1 MSLQLP
7 CRINAKNHI
16 GSIEQ
21 PMQKKC
27 HIVASIVGNKC
38 LDKFIKT
45 RSLVLWYNEHRGVI
59 NLRVGIVASILSL
72 KEEAINL
79 LQTSSMS
86 YRIFS
91 TFGSLIWI
99 SNWLT
104 PTSHTG
110 SSPLGSFQMKWSRLT
125 SRYCLSHL
133 LAYLH
138 VLVFLLWGLI
148 LLTEQLMSY
157 LPQILITFLDWIWC
171 TAYYRSSNYQCTAF
185 GMIGPWGMGGGRR
198 STLN

>member
-1 MSLQLP
+1 MNYNQKYLNFFSFWVTVGCQQNQCDFYCWFYRTNNAKHMSLQLP

-91 TFGSLIWI
+91 TFCSLIWI
-99 SNWLT
+99 SN
-104 PTSHTG
+104 
-110 SSPLGSFQMKWSRLT
+110 
-125 SRYCLSHL
+125 
-133 LAYLH
+133 
-138 VLVFLLWGLI
+138 
-148 LLTEQLMSY
+148 
-157 LPQILITFLDWIWC
+157 
-171 TAYYRSSNYQCTAF
+171 
-185 GMIGPWGMGGGRR
+185 
-198 STLN
+198 